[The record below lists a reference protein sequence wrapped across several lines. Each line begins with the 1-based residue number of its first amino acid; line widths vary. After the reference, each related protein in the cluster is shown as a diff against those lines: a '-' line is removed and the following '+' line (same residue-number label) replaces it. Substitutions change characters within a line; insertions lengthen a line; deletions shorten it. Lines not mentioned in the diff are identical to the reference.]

1 MNLTISLQTLLKKRR
16 KLEFTNSSI
25 FDYETL
31 IVEDDK
37 VISKIHQL
45 RMNKL
50 TPTNC
55 VTCFN
60 GKEALDYLDRRKENK
75 RTLVLLDINM
85 PVMNG
90 WEFLENCQSRAY
102 NFQIAVIIVTSS
114 LFDKERQKAKGYEL
128 VKGYYSKPL
137 KSPDIVEIIPV
148 SEKEFNNLLTA

>member
-1 MNLTISLQTLLKKRR
+1 MNLTISLQRSSKKQK
-16 KLEFTNSSI
+16 KLGFTSTST

-55 VTCFN
+55 IICFN
-60 GKEALDYLDRRKENK
+60 GKEALDYLDSRKENK
-75 RTLVLLDINM
+75 STLILLDINM
-85 PVMNG
+85 PVMDG
-90 WEFLENCQSRAY
+90 WEFLDNCHSRAY
-102 NFQIAVIIVTSS
+102 NFQLVVIIVTSS
-114 LFDKERQKAKGYEL
+114 LFDLERKKAKEYEL

-137 KSPDIVEIIPV
+137 KPHEFIEISP
-148 SEKEFNNLLTA
+148 SNEKEFNEIFTD